1 MLTYLL
7 VFAGRDVMDG
17 LPYRLLIVDDQ
28 EGVRKFLQEAFA
40 EEGYNVDTAANGIEA
55 VRLAGIRPPSLILLD
70 IKMPGMSG
78 LETLER
84 LHHVAPDALVVLM
97 TAYSELDIIEE
108 AKRKGVR
115 CYINKPF
122 DLYEVRCLVRG
133 LLLAEKT

>member
-1 MLTYLL
+1 
-7 VFAGRDVMDG
+7 MDG